1 MYSEIIKLTM
11 EVKAVRKKPS
21 MFSKD
26 YRRQLKLRRIKYMI
40 IFLIIIM
47 VIGITGLVFTNRE
60 GIVAIKNFFIK
71 ESTED
76 NNHKSEE
83 NKNKTEENSEEES
96 VVEEKSTK
104 TYSDV
109 VLKSG
114 KKVTINY
121 EEKDQVKKI
130 NTIDSDS
137 QVKCSIAPSQEM
149 ILILDKE
156 AQDMYILNS
165 NDKLINITNEQY
177 VSTTNEV
184 FNKENVL
191 KYNPSYKWVESA
203 QFIDNTHIAYSS
215 SLPWINNSDDKYL
228 WIYNMESNT
237 HRGVYNVK
245 GKTFEVG
252 QITDKG
258 LTISL
263 DNKEIVV
270 DKDGKIVE

>member
-1 MYSEIIKLTM
+1 MS
-11 EVKAVRKKPS
+11 KKPS

-71 ESTED
+71 ERTED

-96 VVEEKSTK
+96 VLEEKSTK
-104 TYSDV
+104 TYSDI

-137 QVKCSIAPSQEM
+137 QEV

-156 AQDMYILNS
+156 AQDMYIVNS
-165 NDKLINITNEQY
+165 KEKLINITNEQY

-237 HRGVYNVK
+237 HRGYYNVK

-263 DNKEIVV
+263 DNKEIIV
-270 DKDGKIVE
+270 DKNGKIIE

>member
-1 MYSEIIKLTM
+1 M
-11 EVKAVRKKPS
+11 RKKPS

-26 YRRQLKLRRIKYMI
+26 YRRQLKLRRIKYII
-40 IFLIIIM
+40 IFLVTIV
-47 VIGITGLVFTNRE
+47 VIGVTGLVVTNKE

-71 ESTED
+71 ESIVD
-76 NNHKSEE
+76 NNHESEE
-83 NKNKTEENSEEES
+83 NKNKTEESSEGES
-96 VVEEKSTK
+96 VPEEKSTK
-104 TYSDV
+104 TYSDI

-137 QVKCSIAPSQEM
+137 QVKCSISPSQEM

-165 NDKLINITNEQY
+165 KEKLINITNEQY

-184 FNKENVL
+184 FKKENVL

-203 QFIDNTHIAYSS
+203 QFIDNTHVAYSS
-215 SLPWINNSDDKYL
+215 SLPWINNSDDRYL
-228 WIYNMESNT
+228 WVYNMENNT
-237 HRGVYNVK
+237 HNGYYNVK

-258 LTISL
+258 LTLSI
-263 DNKEIVV
+263 DDKEIVV

>member
-1 MYSEIIKLTM
+1 M
-11 EVKAVRKKPS
+11 RKKPS

-26 YRRQLKLRRIKYMI
+26 YRRQLKLRRIKYII
-40 IFLIIIM
+40 IFLVII
-47 VIGITGLVFTNRE
+47 VVVGITGLVVTNKE

-71 ESTED
+71 ESIVD
-76 NNHKSEE
+76 NNHESEE
-83 NKNKTEENSEEES
+83 NKNKTEESSEGES
-96 VVEEKSTK
+96 VPEEKPTK
-104 TYSDV
+104 TYSDI

-137 QVKCSIAPSQEM
+137 QVKCSISPSQEM

-165 NDKLINITNEQY
+165 KEKLINITNEQY

-184 FNKENVL
+184 FKKENVL
-191 KYNPSYKWVESA
+191 KYNPSYKWIESA
-203 QFIDNTHIAYSS
+203 QFIDNTHVAYSS
-215 SLPWINNSDDKYL
+215 SLPWINNSDDRYL
-228 WIYNMESNT
+228 WVYNMENNT
-237 HRGVYNVK
+237 HNGYYHVK

-258 LTISL
+258 LTLSI
-263 DNKEIVV
+263 DDKEIVV